1 MYKAPKSFSLVL
13 LLLLS
18 HYAPTA
24 LAQDTGLCPDG
35 YNEGTVTTAYVD
47 CHRISSQRSDRAD
60 AEGDRLAREAVCI
73 AVPRGVV
80 HSSVI
85 EETTSGNFFSRITCR
100 VGRVVV
106 PGTVLCPD
114 GSDEIFR
121 AFDSLVCQY
130 FGSAANSEAQAIA
143 DQAGLVTTC
152 TSATPPGSVLTSSIK
167 LANSA
172 DNEPFYFSELS
183 CGFDIPA
190 VDVFDC
196 PVGFN
201 ENSRTEDLI
210 TCTRRDY
217 GLISFNVA
225 QATNQGVENLCVN
238 TTAGLGEV
246 TFSSFSADTSGN
258 NTFFSDVECEINI
271 PRYSNFVNGNTIRAC
286 DASCTEDIE
295 QLRTCLNGGV
305 PGQPGCIGPT
315 TQVVTRKCNTG
326 SSRESACPF
335 MDVTPTVLVPL
346 LLLDED
352 D

>member
-1 MYKAPKSFSLVL
+1 MHNIHKSLSLVL
-13 LLLLS
+13 LLLLA
-18 HYAPTA
+18 HYSPTA
-24 LAQDTGLCPDG
+24 LAQDTGLCPNN
-35 YNEGTVTTAYVD
+35 YSEGVVTTAYVD
-47 CHRISSQRSDRAD
+47 CHRESSQRNDRAD
-60 AEGDRLAREAVCI
+60 AELDRLAREAVCI

-85 EETTSGNFFSRITCR
+85 VETTSGKFFSRITCR
-100 VGRVVV
+100 VGRLIA

-121 AFDSLVCQY
+121 AFGSLVCQY
-130 FGSAANSEAQAIA
+130 FGSAANSEAQAVA
-143 DQAGLVTTC
+143 NHAALVTAC
-152 TSATPPGSVLTSSIK
+152 TSATPPGSVVTSSIK
-167 LANSA
+167 LGNSA

-190 VDVFDC
+190 IDVFDC

-201 ENSRTEDLI
+201 EDSRTEDLI

-225 QATNQGVENLCVN
+225 QTTNQGVQNLCVN

-271 PRYSNFVNGNTIRAC
+271 PRYGNFINGDTIRAC
-286 DASCTEDIE
+286 DTSCTEDIE
-295 QLRTCLNGGV
+295 QTRTCLNGGI
-305 PGQPGCIGPT
+305 PGQPGCVGPAIQVITKKCT
-315 TQVVTRKCNTG
+315 TGTNPN
-326 SSRESACPF
+326 SACPL
-335 MDVTPTVLVPL
+335 MGVPAANIVPL
-346 LLLDED
+346 LLLDD
-352 D
+352 